1 MAVKKGQLNEAA
13 FWRQVL
19 LERTISIVNLIT
31 NAGTTEA
38 GEPLREGDISDL

>member
-1 MAVKKGQLNEAA
+1 MGQHNEAL
-13 FWRQVL
+13 FWRGVL
-19 LERTISIVNLIT
+19 VERTVAIVNLIT